1 MGNQRNIKKERKK
14 KEFYHEKL
22 VEISRSHTQVVA
34 TVLGYQKF
42 CKEKNLEESTNE
54 YLVKFLNSLKD
65 EKGLIDLAKLEN
77 EMKGNK

>member
-42 CKEKNLEESTNE
+42 CKEKNLEESANE

-65 EKGLIDLAKLEN
+65 EKGFFTLRKN
-77 EMKGNK
+77 EWFR